1 MLVAGAVLGSTSAS
15 AAVLYDNGPIAFAYF
30 YYLQGTEAVQDS
42 FTLTSA
48 STITGVNFGGD
59 VTAGDPITSVDW
71 AISATPD
78 QFPVTGATA
87 ATTTTFVTGNSSYSA
102 YETSFST
109 GPVTLGPGTYYLT
122 LQNAQSAGGGTLGWD
137 VSYGPSSASI
147 YFQGSI
153 YDGFPSESF
162 QIIGDT
168 AGVPEPGTWALMF
181 AGIGAVGATLRRAR
195 RKQGLQTA

>member
-1 MLVAGAVLGSTSAS
+1 M
-15 AAVLYDNGPIAFAYF
+15 
-30 YYLQGTEAVQDS
+30 
-42 FTLTSA
+42 
-48 STITGVNFGGD
+48 
-59 VTAGDPITSVDW
+59 
-71 AISATPD
+71 
-78 QFPVTGATA
+78 
-87 ATTTTFVTGNSSYSA
+87 
-102 YETSFST
+102 
-109 GPVTLGPGTYYLT
+109 
-122 LQNAQSAGGGTLGWD
+122 LQNAQSAGGGTLGWG